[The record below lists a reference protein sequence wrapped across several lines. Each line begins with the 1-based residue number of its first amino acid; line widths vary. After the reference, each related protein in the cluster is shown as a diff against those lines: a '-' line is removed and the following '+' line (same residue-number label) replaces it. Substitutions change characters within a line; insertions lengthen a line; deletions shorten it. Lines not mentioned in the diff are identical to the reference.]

1 MTIRLR
7 ILIIVGVLLVVVS
20 CQSMKQA
27 VSTTPQI
34 GIVALMDISAST
46 DQGALRLRYQK
57 EFLEMIEKVAP
68 HGVVVCADAI
78 RGTPLA
84 ETTFPVRINVAKMSI
99 VDKNDFTLEE
109 AVKNAKNIA
118 TKEIAKIF
126 SENLPTQRTPILDA
140 IEVTSRIFNGE
151 EMKGIPDRRLVV
163 FSDMIESSDRYEFTR
178 AALTQQSISMMI
190 EKDKRAGR
198 IPTLNGV
205 NVWVAGAGA
214 GSGASLSSAQL
225 RGIEQF
231 WSQYFRAAGADL
243 SATQYG
249 STLLNFNVAQ

>member
-1 MTIRLR
+1 MKLQLHT
-7 ILIIVGVLLVVVS
+7 LVAVS
-20 CQSMKQA
+20 VFLVAGCQSVKQA

-34 GIVALMDISAST
+34 GIVALLDISAST
-46 DQGALRLRYQK
+46 DQEALRQRYQK

-68 HGVVVCADAI
+68 HGVILCADAI

-84 ETTFPVRINVAKMSI
+84 ETTFPVRINVAKMSAI
-99 VDKNDFTLEE
+99 NRNDFILEE
-109 AVKNAKNIA
+109 TVKTAKDSA
-118 TKEIAKIF
+118 TKEITKIF

-178 AALTQQSISMMI
+178 AVLNQQSISTMI
-190 EKDKRAGR
+190 EKDRKAGR
-198 IPTLNGV
+198 IPMLGGV
-205 NVWVAGAGA
+205 RVWVAGAGA
-214 GSGASLSSAQL
+214 GGGVDLSSAQL

-231 WSQYFRAAGADL
+231 WSAYFRAAGADL
-243 SATQYG
+243 AATQYG
-249 STLLNFNVAQ
+249 STLLNFTVAP